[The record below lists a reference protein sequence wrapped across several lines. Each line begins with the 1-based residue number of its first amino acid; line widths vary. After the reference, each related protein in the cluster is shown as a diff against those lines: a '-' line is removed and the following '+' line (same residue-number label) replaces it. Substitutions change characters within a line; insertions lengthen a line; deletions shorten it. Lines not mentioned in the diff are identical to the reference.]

1 LGAREKR
8 IGAIVVLGVWAGIG
22 GCTLFDPL
30 TGLEASG
37 QGSEGGGD
45 GLGAGD
51 SIDSTQGDD
60 GPPAGDVR
68 SEDAPSSSDSPATAG
83 FQRTV
88 TVTAADALSTGYA
101 VGFQLDT
108 ASLISQG
115 KLRSDLND
123 LRVFAPTGA
132 ELDRIVDTG
141 TPSFVWF
148 AIARAIASAAS
159 DTYSVHYGNPSASA
173 APANGSAVFS
183 FYDTFTGS
191 ALGSQWI
198 TLGSPTVSGGTVRLH
213 AWDADASP
221 DPDSMRTNPQ
231 MDNVQAA
238 SWLQINATVTNP
250 ASPADAVNGF
260 WYWIGFQR
268 QGDFNASLPWILWI
282 SRQKSQV
289 WAEDV
294 DVDASFTGGAVG
306 QDTQPHTYVIAR
318 APSST
323 SFYRDGAQAYSAPYG
338 NTTDYALM
346 LRNWTQSSDV
356 IVSLVRDRPLV
367 DNEPTVTVGAEK
379 PLP

>member
-1 LGAREKR
+1 LGARQKR
-8 IGAIVVLGVWAGIG
+8 IAAILVLGVWSGIG

-30 TGLEASG
+30 SGLEGPGSS
-37 QGSEGGGD
+37 SEGGGD
-45 GLGAGD
+45 G
-51 SIDSTQGDD
+51 SIDAPQGD
-60 GPPAGDVR
+60 DVR
-68 SEDAPSSSDSPATAG
+68 SEDSPSPSDVPVSNDSPTTG

-88 TVTAADALSTGYA
+88 TVTAADAVSSGY
-101 VGFQLDT
+101 VVRFQLDT
-108 ASLISQG
+108 ASLVSQG
-115 KLRSDLND
+115 KMRSDLND
-123 LRVFAPTGA
+123 LRVFGPTG

-141 TPSFVWF
+141 APSFVWF
-148 AIARAIASAAS
+148 AITLAIPSGASG
-159 DTYSVHYGNPSASA
+159 TYSVHYGNPSAGP
-173 APANGSAVFS
+173 APAKGSNVFS
-183 FYDTFTGS
+183 FYDDFTGS
-191 ALGSQWI
+191 AVSTQWI

-231 MDNVQAA
+231 TDNVQAA

-268 QGDFNASLPWILWI
+268 QGDFTASLPWVLWI
-282 SRQKSQV
+282 SRQKNQV

-294 DVDASFTGGAVG
+294 DVDASFNGGALG
-306 QDTQPHTYVIAR
+306 QDTQPHAYVIAR

-323 SFYRDGAQAYSAPYG
+323 SFYRDGAQAYSTPYG
-338 NTTDYALM
+338 NSTDYALM
-346 LRNWTQSSDV
+346 LRNYTQSSDV
-356 IVSLVRDRPLV
+356 VVSLVRDRPLV